1 MSRPVL
7 SSAQTADANVS
18 PTVQRL
24 REPGVVLVDI
34 RSAQEIADAPYT
46 GSLKIVFAVVT
57 VDNQDAMNEE
67 FLTANEIDKEETPI
81 VVFCRSGRRAG
92 FAVKALEG
100 LGVKRAVNGGGL
112 TDLVAACTEA
122 GV

>member
-1 MSRPVL
+1 MSSEFVVEAKDNMDGGCSAGGCKFVELDADKKLAPKPVL

-46 GSLKIVFAVVT
+46 
-57 VDNQDAMNEE
+57 
-67 FLTANEIDKEETPI
+67 
-81 VVFCRSGRRAG
+81 
-92 FAVKALEG
+92 
-100 LGVKRAVNGGGL
+100 
-112 TDLVAACTEA
+112 
-122 GV
+122 